1 MPPLTSCS
9 QLLHDS
15 PYRQGKFFRA
25 YWVLIILKHKWA
37 HLLAVAGFAAVCCAA
52 AELPVFVQQQG
63 SRCRMAV
70 DMLTSACI

>member
-1 MPPLTSCS
+1 
-9 QLLHDS
+9 
-15 PYRQGKFFRA
+15 
-25 YWVLIILKHKWA
+25 VLIILKHKWA